1 MLKACL
7 IVLALALTA
16 CTQGVGSAS
25 PTPTI
30 AASAAAS
37 GLCIDRGLL
46 ADNADTVTVGL
57 QGIAAALKAGKADQA
72 RSLATGAVSGLR
84 SIADLVEPAQP
95 DAAKAFRSSADRL
108 EGAATTFPGGLPSVE
123 EAQTEFE
130 TAYTLAR
137 TVACPA

>member
-7 IVLALALTA
+7 IVLALALTG

-25 PTPTI
+25 LTPT
-30 AASAAAS
+30 SAAPAS

-84 SIADLVEPAQP
+84 SIADLVEPAKP
-95 DAAKAFRSSADRL
+95 DAAKDFRGAADRL
-108 EGAATTFPGGLPSVE
+108 EGAATTFPGGMPSVE
-123 EAQTEFE
+123 EVQTEFE
-130 TAYTLAR
+130 TAYMLAR